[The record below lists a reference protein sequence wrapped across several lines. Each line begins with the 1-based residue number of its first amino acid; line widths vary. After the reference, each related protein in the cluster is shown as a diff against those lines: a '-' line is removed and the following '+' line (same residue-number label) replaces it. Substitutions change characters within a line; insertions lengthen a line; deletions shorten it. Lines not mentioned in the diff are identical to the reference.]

1 MRKIIKLNE
10 SDLNRII
17 KRIINEQDDQT
28 FDQMLDTIEKS
39 IIIKPNNINRFSKS
53 INWGY
58 NNTNVTYPWRYSISF
73 TFEGA
78 NNFITIELAVS
89 QSTTTISKELRSILN
104 TYPDVSKEILGGG
117 DRFMLTYNFN
127 MDELNTVIDFSK
139 IILQVC
145 SKFTTGRI

>member
-1 MRKIIKLNE
+1 MKTIRLTE

-17 KRIINEQDDQT
+17 RRIIYEQDDQS

-39 IIIKPNNINRFSKS
+39 ITIKPNSINRFSKS

-58 NNTNVTYPWRYSISF
+58 TNANMAYPWRYNISF

-89 QSTTTISKELRSILN
+89 PSTTTISKELRAILN
-104 TYPDVSKEILGGG
+104 TYPDISKEILGGG

-127 MDELNTVIDFSK
+127 MDKLNAVIEFSK
-139 IILQVC
+139 KILQVC

>member
-1 MRKIIKLNE
+1 MKTIRLTE
-10 SDLNRII
+10 SDLNKIIRRII
-17 KRIINEQDDQT
+17 YEQDDQT

-39 IIIKPNNINRFSKS
+39 ITIKPNSVNRFSKS

-89 QSTTTISKELRSILN
+89 PSTTTISKELRAILN
-104 TYPDVSKEILGGG
+104 TYPDISKEILGGG

-127 MDELNTVIDFSK
+127 MDKLNTVIEFSK
-139 IILQVC
+139 KILQVC